1 MVIFL
6 KQEDEFGLVW
16 NPLGIPFTSIKQ
28 YYWKYFE
35 ICSLTTIVVS
45 SSVDADEEKIITV
58 QLDGEESTLSF
69 IDPEDDEV

>member
-6 KQEDEFGLVW
+6 KQEDGFGLVW

-28 YYWKYFE
+28 YYWKHFE

-45 SSVDADEEKIITV
+45 SSVDVDISRCKSHMTDQIQIIYKSYV
-58 QLDGEESTLSF
+58 MA
-69 IDPEDDEV
+69 I

>member
-6 KQEDEFGLVW
+6 KQEDGFGLVW
-16 NPLGIPFTSIKQ
+16 NPLGIPFTSINNTI
-28 YYWKYFE
+28 E

-58 QLDGEESTLSF
+58 QLDGEESTLTF